1 MRIAPRTM
9 LCGIAWRVH
18 VSVAGDRFEELR
30 QLCTAA
36 GDKASLAIGM
46 AGLVIDHA
54 FTGRIREASRLA
66 SEAWPSSSRSAIRRD
81 GGAVLPGDLRQDGK
95 RRVS

>member
-18 VSVAGDRFEELR
+18 VNVAGERFEELR
-30 QLCTAA
+30 ELCTAA

-46 AGLVIDHA
+46 AGLVVDHA
-54 FTGRIREASRLA
+54 WRDRIREASRLA
-66 SEAWPSSSRSAIRRD
+66 SEAMGPHRVDRRCDVD
-81 GGAVLPGDLRQDGK
+81 GGAVL
-95 RRVS
+95 RR